1 MTAPDPTPTA
11 PNPKRKPLLLA
22 LSALFAAGA
31 IAYGAWWALDG
42 RYHQHTDNAY
52 VAGNV
57 IQITPQ
63 ISGTVQSIHA
73 DDTDRV
79 EAGQVLVRFDQA
91 DAQTALDQAEA
102 DLAQSVRQVR
112 GLYANDG
119 ALGANLAQ
127 REAELARAKADL
139 ARRQSLEGTGAVSA
153 EEIQHAR
160 EAVNVAESALAAL
173 HKQQESSHALVDNTT
188 LENHPTVAKA
198 AARVRE
204 AYLALERTRILAPA
218 TGFIAKRSVQVG
230 QKVAPGNPLM
240 ALVPLDQVWVDANF
254 KESQL
259 RDMRIGQP
267 VTLSADIYGGGVE
280 FHGQVAG
287 LAAGT
292 GAAFALLPAQNA
304 TGNWIKVVQR
314 VPVRIR
320 LDPKELAEH
329 PLRIGLSM
337 EAEVDTKDQSGRQ
350 LAQGSQA
357 ATVASTNVFADKT
370 RQAEQRVA
378 EIIAANHQPG
388 TPR

>member
-1 MTAPDPTPTA
+1 MTTPETLTTT
-11 PNPKRKPLLLA
+11 KRKPLLIA
-22 LSALFAAGA
+22 LGALFATCGV
-31 IAYGAWWALDG
+31 AYAAWWAVDG
-42 RYHQHTDNAY
+42 RYHEHTDNAY

-63 ISGTVQSIHA
+63 ITGTVQSIHA

-79 EAGQVLVRFDQA
+79 EAGKVLVRFDQA
-91 DAQTALDQAEA
+91 DAETALAQAEA

-119 ALGANLAQ
+119 ALNANLAQ

-139 ARRQSLEGTGAVSA
+139 SRRQSLEGTGAVSA

-173 HKQQESSHALVDNTT
+173 HKQQESSHAQVDNTT
-188 LENHPTVAKA
+188 LESHPAVAKA

-204 AYLALERTRILAPA
+204 ADLALQRTQILAPA
-218 TGFIAKRSVQVG
+218 TGFIAKRNVQVG
-230 QKVAPGNPLM
+230 QKVAPGAPLM
-240 ALVPLDQVWVDANF
+240 ALVPLEQVWVDANF

-267 VTLSADIYGGGVE
+267 VTLTADIYGSSVE
-280 FHGQVAG
+280 YHGQVAG

-320 LDPKELAEH
+320 LDAKELNAH
-329 PLRIGLSM
+329 PLRVGLSM
-337 EAEVDTKDQSGRQ
+337 EAQVDTKDQSGQQ

-357 ATVASTNVFADKT
+357 ATVASTNVFADSAKAADE
-370 RQAEQRVA
+370 RIAA
-378 EIIAANHQPG
+378 IIAANRQPG
-388 TPR
+388 APR